1 MCGIVG
7 IISQRNILDLLLSGL
22 NRLEYRGY
30 DSSGIAI
37 IDNNNQLKCLK
48 KVGKVKVLKKAIFKK
63 KSIFL
68 GNTGLAHT
76 RWATHGSPT
85 ESNAHPHLSEH
96 IAVVHNGII
105 ENHESLRHHLRTYQ
119 YQFNSDTDTE
129 VIAHLIHWEQKRNG
143 GTLIEVVKRV
153 SPMLFGIY
161 SAVIIDANNPTALV
175 AECSGSPLIIGCG
188 INENAFASDQLA
200 LLDITNKF
208 IFLKNG
214 DISEITSSNIQ
225 IWNKYGKLIHRDIV
239 KKNIVLDP
247 NKKGEFRYFLKKEIF
262 EQPQAIK
269 NTLKNRLKN
278 NYVYLSEMS
287 DKSNKIL
294 INTKHIQLVACG
306 SSYNSAMVSR
316 YWFENL
322 VGLSCNVDIASEFCY
337 RNVVVHPNSLLIFLS
352 QSGETADILSAL
364 RLSKNLSYLSSLAIC
379 NTPESTLSRE
389 SDINILTYAGI
400 EISVASTKT
409 FTTQLTALLSLI
421 AHISLLKKINK
432 KLQLDIFHAMQ
443 ILPYRIEQMLLLAPY
458 IKSLVKDFSNTNNAI
473 FIGRGELYPIAIES
487 ALKLKETSYIHAEGY
502 AAGELKHGSLALID
516 INMPVIILA
525 PNNSLLKKLLS
536 NIEEIRARSGK
547 IYIFSEKNIFFSN
560 YVNIK
565 NIQLPFVENIST
577 PMAYIVPMQL
587 LAYYI
592 GLEKNI
598 DVDHPRN
605 LAKTVTV
612 E

>member
-7 IISQRNILDLLLSGL
+7 VISQQNVLNLLLSGL
-22 NRLEYRGY
+22 KRLEYRGY
-30 DSSGIAI
+30 DSSGLAVI
-37 IDNNNQLKCLK
+37 NNYKQLKCLK
-48 KVGKVKVLKKAIFKK
+48 KAGKVKVLKKAILKK

-68 GNTGLAHT
+68 GNIGVAHT

-85 ESNAHPHLSEH
+85 ENNAHPHLSEH

-105 ENHESLRHHLRTYQ
+105 ENHESLRDHLKTYQ

-143 GTLIEVVKRV
+143 GTLTEVVKRV

-161 SAVIIDANNPTALV
+161 STVIVDANHPNSLV

-188 INENAFASDQLA
+188 ANENAFASDQLA
-200 LLDITNKF
+200 LLDIAKKF
-208 IFLKNG
+208 IFLKTG
-214 DISEITSSNIQ
+214 DIAEITNSNIQ
-225 IWNKYGKLIHRDIV
+225 IWDKNGNSIQRKIV

-278 NYVYLSEMS
+278 NYIYLSEIS

-322 VGLSCNVDIASEFCY
+322 VGISCNVEIASEFCY
-337 RNVVVHPNSLLIFLS
+337 RNTIVHPNSLLIFLS

-364 RLSKNLSYLSSLAIC
+364 RLSKNRNYLSSLSIC

-389 SDINILTYAGI
+389 SDINVLTYAGI

-409 FTTQLTALLSLI
+409 FTTQLTAVLSLI

-432 KLQLDIFHAMQ
+432 KLQLDIFRAMQ

-458 IKSLVKDFSNTNNAI
+458 IKCLVKDFSNTNNAI

-525 PNNSLLKKLLS
+525 PNNGLLKKLLS
-536 NIEEIRARSGK
+536 NMEEIRAREGRM
-547 IYIFSEKNIFFSN
+547 YIFSDTDIFFSS
-560 YVNIK
+560 YSNIK
-565 NIQLPFVENIST
+565 KIRLPFVENISI
-577 PMAYIVPMQL
+577 PLAYIVPMQL
-587 LAYYI
+587 LAYYV
-592 GLEKNI
+592 GLEKNV

>member
-7 IISQRNILDLLLSGL
+7 IISQRNVLDLLLSGL

-30 DSSGIAI
+30 DSSGIAV

-48 KVGKVKVLKKAIFKK
+48 KVGKVKVLKKSIFKK
-63 KSIFL
+63 KSVFL

-85 ESNAHPHLSEH
+85 ENNAHPHLSEH

-119 YQFNSDTDTE
+119 YQFHSDTDTE

-161 SAVIIDANNPTALV
+161 SAVIIDANNPKALV

-188 INENAFASDQLA
+188 IKENAFASDQLA

-225 IWNKYGKLIHRDIV
+225 IWNKYGKLIRRDIV
-239 KKNIVLDP
+239 KKNIILDP

-306 SSYNSAMVSR
+306 SSYNSAMVSK

-337 RNVVVHPNSLLIFLS
+337 RNIVVNPNSLLIFLS

-364 RLSKNLSYLSSLAIC
+364 RLSKNLNYLSSLAIC

-421 AHISLLKKINK
+421 AHISLLKKMNK

-458 IKSLVKDFSNTNNAI
+458 IKNLVKDFANTNNAI

-565 NIQLPFVENIST
+565 NIQLPFVEDIST